1 MKWDIYIYRNSG
13 VPLIIDCTQ
22 GSNDYEWEFEVKDY
36 KIPSGAEVRIF
47 MKKPSGT
54 EIYNYCTVNGNIIKP
69 DITTQ
74 MTAEAGKIPAQFQ
87 IVPVPGNP
95 DNAKPFLFWLN
106 VQQSLETSSQIES
119 KDEFGILDSLIESA
133 RNAIKEAQTVT
144 EKANTAAED
153 ANTAAN
159 KANTEAGAANTAAN
173 KANTAAENANTAADE
188 ADTAARA
195 ANTAANEANTA
206 ADRANQAAEAV
217 ESAVSG
223 VINDGTVSNVTTY
236 SSQKM
241 ENYFLKSSDT
251 ITNEQI
257 DSLGS

>member
-119 KDEFGILDSLIESA
+119 KDEFEILDNLI
-133 RNAIKEAQTVT
+133 
-144 EKANTAAED
+144 
-153 ANTAAN
+153 
-159 KANTEAGAANTAAN
+159 
-173 KANTAAENANTAADE
+173 
-188 ADTAARA
+188 
-195 ANTAANEANTA
+195 NEARQTIQE
-206 ADRANQAAEAV
+206 ANQAIENIDKAVEAGLTPEKINAAV
-217 ESAVSG
+217 ESYLEKHPIDLDCTPTLEGTTLVFPSGADASGTLTQAVQDLLAFMNKFNG
-223 VINDGTVSNVTTY
+223 
-236 SSQKM
+236 K
-241 ENYFLKSSDT
+241 T
-251 ITNEQI
+251 IYEEVV
-257 DSLGS
+257 